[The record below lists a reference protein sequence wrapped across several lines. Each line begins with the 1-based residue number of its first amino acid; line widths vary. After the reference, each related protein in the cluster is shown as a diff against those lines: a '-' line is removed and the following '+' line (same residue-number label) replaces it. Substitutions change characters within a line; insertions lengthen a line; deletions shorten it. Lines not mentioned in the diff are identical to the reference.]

1 MTEDTTGRD
10 ALLAQLFGAIVEP
23 SYDEETETNM
33 VVRADLRELDRIVS
47 VQIGDP
53 LLVAN

>member
-1 MTEDTTGRD
+1 VHDTNRTQE
-10 ALLAQLFGAIVEP
+10 LLAKLFGEIAEP

-33 VVRADLRELDRIVS
+33 VVRTDLGELDRIVS

>member
-1 MTEDTTGRD
+1 MRD
-10 ALLAQLFGAIVEP
+10 EKIRRLLAERFGEVADP

-33 VVRADLRELDRIVS
+33 VVRLNLAELDRIVS

>member
-1 MTEDTTGRD
+1 MDEEKLTKR
-10 ALLAQLFGAIVEP
+10 FGAPAE
-23 SYDEETETNM
+23 SRYDQETEANM
-33 VVRADLRELDRIVS
+33 VVQIDLRRLDRIVS

>member
-1 MTEDTTGRD
+1 MNEEQRLE
-10 ALLAQLFGAIVEP
+10 ARFGPRAEP

-33 VVRADLRELDRIVS
+33 VVRLDFREMDRIVS
-47 VQIGDP
+47 VRIGDP

>member
-1 MTEDTTGRD
+1 MNNDEKKLEAR
-10 ALLAQLFGAIVEP
+10 FGAKVEP

-33 VVRADLRELDRIVS
+33 VVRLDLRQLDRIVS

>member
-1 MTEDTTGRD
+1 MMNEDARRH
-10 ALLAQLFGAIVEP
+10 LLESRFGALAEP

-33 VVRADLRELDRIVS
+33 VVRLDLRQLDRIVS

>member
-1 MTEDTTGRD
+1 MTEDTTRRD
-10 ALLAQLFGAIVEP
+10 ALLARLFGQVVEP

-33 VVRADLRELDRIVS
+33 VVRGDLAELDRIVS
-47 VQIGDP
+47 VKFADP

>member
-1 MTEDTTGRD
+1 MMNEEKRRR
-10 ALLAQLFGAIVEP
+10 LLAERFGEVAEP

-33 VVRADLRELDRIVS
+33 VVRLNLAELDRIVS

>member
-1 MTEDTTGRD
+1 MDNEEKELEAR
-10 ALLAQLFGAIVEP
+10 FGAKAEP
-23 SYDEETETNM
+23 SYDEETEANM
-33 VVRADLRELDRIVS
+33 VVRLDLKTLDRIVS

>member
-1 MTEDTTGRD
+1 MPDDTTRRE
-10 ALLAQLFGAIVEP
+10 ALLADLFGAVIEP

-33 VVRADLRELDRIVS
+33 VVHADLAELDRIVS

>member
-1 MTEDTTGRD
+1 MMNDETRRR
-10 ALLAQLFGAIVEP
+10 LLTDLFGELAEP

-33 VVRADLRELDRIVS
+33 VVRANLAELDRIVS

>member
-1 MTEDTTGRD
+1 MKNQEQ
-10 ALLAQLFGAIVEP
+10 LLEERFGALAEP

-33 VVRADLRELDRIVS
+33 VVRLDLKTLDRIVS